1 MLALGL
7 GMGSTHLGL
16 PWGISSSAGVVM
28 VSSSGLA
35 PLLGLRYTRW
45 VFVKVG
51 GENES
56 EGTGKMIISRN
67 LP

>member
-1 MLALGL
+1 LETLALGS

-16 PWGISSSAGVVM
+16 PRGISSSAGVVM
-28 VSSSGLA
+28 ASSLGLA

-51 GENES
+51 GGRERVR
-56 EGTGKMIISRN
+56 RN
-67 LP
+67 RQNDNK